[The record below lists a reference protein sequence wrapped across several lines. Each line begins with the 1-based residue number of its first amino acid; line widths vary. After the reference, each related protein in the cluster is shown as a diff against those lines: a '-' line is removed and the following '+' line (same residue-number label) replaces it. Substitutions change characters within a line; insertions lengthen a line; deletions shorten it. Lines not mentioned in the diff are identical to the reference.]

1 MELDSLTQDGK
12 KLKDNTVETHT
23 KESIGF
29 PLPDSKSARDDMCSK
44 AHHHL
49 WYKVTVKVHSL
60 LTKKSIENSRRY
72 VDRTVVPLVAHY
84 GTVSLL
90 PDSYTL
96 KEVFGFGSNDSGE
109 RPAHKYTAPRPGHR
123 QHIPLSYEKNERLFE
138 RMLPLALV
146 SASLTAFILP
156 LYDGPTI
163 IALRWIMTVLSVYM
177 GPRLK
182 DGLFPSF
189 GVLILGFMINKPL
202 TICTIALGAWVSY
215 FLCIII
221 SKSLGIYSEIWD

>member
-1 MELDSLTQDGK
+1 MELDELTQDGK
-12 KLKDNTVETHT
+12 KLKENSVEPH
-23 KESIGF
+23 SRNSMGL
-29 PLPDSKSARDDMCSK
+29 PLPDSKSARDEMCSN
-44 AHHHL
+44 AHRQI
-49 WYKVTVKVHSL
+49 WYKVTVRAHSL
-60 LTKKSIENSRRY
+60 LTKKTIENSRYY
-72 VDRTVVPLVAHY
+72 VDSTVVPLVAHY

-90 PDSYTL
+90 PDSYTI
-96 KEVFGFGSNDSGE
+96 KEVFGFGSSDSGE

-123 QHIPLSYEKNERLFE
+123 QHIPLPYEKNGRLFE
-138 RMLPLALV
+138 RMLPLALA
-146 SASLTAFILP
+146 SSSLTAFILP

-163 IALRWIMTVLSVYM
+163 IALRWIMTVLSVYI

-221 SKSLGIYSEIWD
+221 SKSLGIYSEFWD